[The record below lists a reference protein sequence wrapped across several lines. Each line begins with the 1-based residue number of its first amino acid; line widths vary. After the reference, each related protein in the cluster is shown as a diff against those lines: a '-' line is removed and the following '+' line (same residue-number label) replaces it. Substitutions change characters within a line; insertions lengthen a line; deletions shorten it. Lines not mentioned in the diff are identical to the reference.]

1 MIGDGIDDG
10 DFIFVQKQNQA
21 TPGEIVVAWID
32 GEATVK
38 RYYPNGRIASAFPTL
53 QWSRFT
59 YAKRTSEN
67 LRFRRGLWALQ
78 EDVLGPPGLM
88 LT

>member
-38 RYYPNGRIASAFPTL
+38 RYYPESGRI
-53 QWSRFT
+53 RFQPSNPAMEPI
-59 YAKRTSEN
+59 YVR
-67 LRFRRGLWALQ
+67 Q
-78 EDVLGPPGLM
+78 EDFRETQILGVVCGLYRKM
-88 LT
+88 F